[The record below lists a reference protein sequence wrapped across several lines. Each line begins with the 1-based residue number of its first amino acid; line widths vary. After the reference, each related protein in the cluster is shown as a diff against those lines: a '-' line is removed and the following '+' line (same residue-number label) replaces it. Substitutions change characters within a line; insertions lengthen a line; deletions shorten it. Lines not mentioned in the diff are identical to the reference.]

1 MHPILCRHSNKSNV
15 ICFCCFAPA
24 ILHSLLN
31 NPDLFFLVFIQTVN
45 LSHRHAVIIYTKC
58 AWTFA
63 WHFQPRSATVSR
75 YYNTQRSL
83 EDKKVFLIDFRFCT
97 SLLTISSN
105 SCVWLCN
112 MTLAVAFEE
121 EKKTSRPGLVHKLRS
136 YKSASLSK
144 PNHGRF
150 SRRTFV
156 GNSIFMQNIFI
167 IAPKIRFLPGFALPC
182 ESVHLADRRS
192 WESTKK
198 FSWSTIQTDIANHCS
213 SRKTTIEIGLVCQT
227 KSIFWR

>member
-31 NPDLFFLVFIQTVN
+31 NPDLFFLVFIQIVN

-83 EDKKVFLIDFRFCT
+83 EDKKVYLIDFRFCT

-121 EKKTSRPGLVHKLRS
+121 EKNPLVLAWFTNYVHINLPHSQSQITVDSPAALSSATAFLCKT
-136 YKSASLSK
+136 
-144 PNHGRF
+144 
-150 SRRTFV
+150 
-156 GNSIFMQNIFI
+156 
-167 IAPKIRFLPGFALPC
+167 FL
-182 ESVHLADRRS
+182 
-192 WESTKK
+192 
-198 FSWSTIQTDIANHCS
+198 
-213 SRKTTIEIGLVCQT
+213 
-227 KSIFWR
+227 